1 MSFADYQQSQRVCY
15 LDLPEWGLFKTF
27 DGQTGTWR
35 FRWDRCQYALGQ
47 RAQLEVHHDPH
58 CSFSDKDDAHRR
70 MSCECPM
77 QAKVHAFLW
86 LVDPR
91 RLEVEGEPGEGAT
104 PIRHGE
110 PPAIYRVT
118 EAIGKA
124 PGGPGFTWTL

>member
-1 MSFADYQQSQRVCY
+1 MSFAEYQQSQRVCY

-27 DGQTGTWR
+27 DGQTGTWQ

-47 RAQLEVHHDPH
+47 RVQLEVHHDAE
-58 CSFSDKDDAHRR
+58 CKFATKDDAHRR

-91 RLEVEGEPGEGAT
+91 HLEVAGEAGEGDT

-110 PPAIYRVT
+110 PPAAYRVVQAVGDT
-118 EAIGKA
+118 VGWN
-124 PGGPGFTWTL
+124 GCT